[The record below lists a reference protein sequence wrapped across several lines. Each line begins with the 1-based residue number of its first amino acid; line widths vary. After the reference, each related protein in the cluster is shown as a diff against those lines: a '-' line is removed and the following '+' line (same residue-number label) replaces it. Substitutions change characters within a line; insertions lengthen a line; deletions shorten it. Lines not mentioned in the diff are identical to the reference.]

1 MPDRGSPS
9 ASRFS
14 ATFPRRFAA
23 ALADAQGAI
32 AGIAA
37 SAQPGGVI
45 GSEAMRKLHEIYR
58 LRVELEIETAGML
71 WRTSEVVAALADA
84 IDVLGRRGDPGP
96 GEAAPF
102 LGSLTPDEIASRRR
116 DLDGGDERTARR
128 ASWPQFTGRAPAVPP
143 SSAAELLKF
152 PPVSSMP
159 PSDTALAA

>member
-14 ATFPRRFAA
+14 ATFPRRFATA
-23 ALADAQGAI
+23 VADAHGAI
-32 AGIAA
+32 AGIAS

-71 WRTSEVVAALADA
+71 WRTAEVVAALADA

-102 LGSLTPDEIASRRR
+102 LGALTAEEVESRRR
-116 DLDGGDERTARR
+116 GPGGVDVRFARR
-128 ASWPQFTGRAPAVPP
+128 ESWPEFADGAPVGPAPEAQV
-143 SSAAELLKF
+143 LKF
-152 PPVSSMP
+152 PGVSPMRP
-159 PSDTALAA
+159 PDAARAA